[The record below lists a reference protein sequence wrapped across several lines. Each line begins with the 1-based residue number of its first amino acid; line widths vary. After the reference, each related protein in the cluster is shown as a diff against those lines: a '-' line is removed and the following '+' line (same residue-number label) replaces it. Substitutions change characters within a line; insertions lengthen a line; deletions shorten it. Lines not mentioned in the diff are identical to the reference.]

1 MPAIATGSSGVSIE
15 ACADAMVGVL
25 RLHLTLGGSR
35 LKEVRF
41 VLYDEK
47 TLRRF
52 LEVATG
58 LLLGTEDAFRFDDEV
73 DAPVTRD
80 EASSAPTMFVA
91 QKPLTR
97 AATERLAQAGSREE

>member
-1 MPAIATGSSGVSIE
+1 
-15 ACADAMVGVL
+15 
-25 RLHLTLGGSR
+25 
-35 LKEVRF
+35 VRF

-97 AATERLAQAGSREE
+97 AATERLAQAGGREE